1 MYLSSYYKDIVN
13 GYSYYRFTEVYSKI
27 VATLGIDIQV
37 DYGVVEGRYTGPM
50 RDTNWMIY
58 GAFNWVPLLTINH

>member
-1 MYLSSYYKDIVN
+1 MVN
-13 GYSYYRFTEVYSKI
+13 GFTYYRFTEVYAKI

-50 RDTNWMIY
+50 RYSNRMSY
-58 GAFNWVPLLTINH
+58 GAFNWVPLLTTVD